1 MPTTSE
7 KDNIKNV
14 KNGTSILP
22 FDYFSHRTNV
32 PAAVN
37 SDIISL
43 VIMKFKLNEEQIRA
57 FRIIADHASGP
68 QTMPLKMYLG
78 GMGGTGKSQ
87 VLKAIAMFFAKRKED
102 FRYLMLGPTGSVAAL
117 LNGSTYHS
125 VFKLARE
132 SKSKNHDDVDGIRNE
147 GTTLAAV
154 NERLQGV
161 DYIFIDEISMVSCN
175 DLQALASQ

>member
-1 MPTTSE
+1 MPTTSD
-7 KDNIKNV
+7 KDQQYV
-14 KNGTSILP
+14 VQNGTSILP
-22 FDYFSHRTNV
+22 FDYFTHRTNV
-32 PAAVN
+32 DPVANA
-37 SDIISL
+37 DIISE
-43 VIMKFKLNEEQIRA
+43 VIMKWELNEEQTRA
-57 FRIIADHASGP
+57 FRIIADHASSA
-68 QTMPLKMYLG
+68 QTTPLKMYLG

-87 VLKAIAMFFAKRKED
+87 VLKAIAMFFSKRNED
-102 FRYLMLGPTGSVAAL
+102 YRYLMLGPTGSVAAL

-147 GTTLAAV
+147 GSTFAAV

-175 DLQALASQ
+175 DLQSIASQ